1 MSGFSGKV
9 FEDVG
14 ENSPDMKHKKLK
26 IKRVGSKVHKQSKK
40 ILPYLKATD
49 PSLYESKSKIGQ
61 HSQSRTPLI
70 SKDVKLYMIEKVR

>member
-14 ENSPDMKHKKLK
+14 ENSPDMKHKKIK

-61 HSQSRTPLI
+61 SRTPLI
-70 SKDVKLYMIEKVR
+70 SKDVKLHMIEKVR

>member
-1 MSGFSGKV
+1 MTMSGFSGKV

-61 HSQSRTPLI
+61 IRTPLI
-70 SKDVKLYMIEKVR
+70 SKDVKLHMIEKVR